1 MTEEN
6 VLEALK
12 NVTYPGFTKDIVT
25 FGFVKD
31 IVVENT
37 TVGLMLDITSSADEV
52 KNELIENATAELK
65 KAGFEEIHVNIN
77 APQAPT
83 QMSNSVSGKNLAPH
97 IKNFVM
103 VSSGKGG
110 VGKST
115 TSVNLAISLAMQG
128 KKVGLLDADIYG
140 PNIPRMMG
148 LHAVK
153 PEIHGNKLEPL
164 KAYGVEFM
172 SMGSIMEDGA
182 ALIWRGS
189 MIMKA
194 IEQFLRDILWSE
206 LDVLVI
212 DMPPGTG
219 DAQLSLAQS
228 VPITAGITV
237 TTPQEVSLDDS
248 RRSLNM
254 FKKLEIP
261 TAGIIENMSGFICPS
276 CDAESDIFGMGTSAA
291 VAKEFDT
298 ELMTRIPI
306 EPEIRVGGDTGMP
319 IAYHKPDS
327 ETAKRYQE
335 AAVKLWEFIEKVNAE
350 GGADN
355 SSVQPTT
362 PPGVSACSTGA
373 GAAAAP
379 AKEAPAKA
387 AEGESC
393 GTGCGCH

>member
-1 MTEEN
+1 MTKNN

-31 IVVENT
+31 VDIVGTRVA
-37 TVGLMLDITSSADEV
+37 VVIDITSSADEV
-52 KNELIENATAELK
+52 RDQISSDAKVELAKIGVSEAIVT
-65 KAGFEEIHVNIN
+65 IN
-77 APQAPT
+77 QPQAPK
-83 QMSNSVSGKNLAPH
+83 QMSNSMSGKNLVPQV
-97 IKNFVM
+97 KNFVM

-115 TSVNLAISLAMQG
+115 TSVNLAIAMAMQG

-140 PNIPRMMG
+140 PNVPRMMG
-148 LHAVK
+148 LIDQRPDIV
-153 PEIHGNKLEPL
+153 GNKVAPL
-164 KAYGVEFM
+164 KAYGVEVM
-172 SMGSIMEDGA
+172 SMGSLMEPGQS
-182 ALIWRGS
+182 LIWRGS

-219 DAQLSLAQS
+219 DAQLTLAQS
-228 VPITAGITV
+228 VPVTAGVTV

-248 RRSLNM
+248 RRSLDM
-254 FKKLEIP
+254 FQKLHIP
-261 TAGIIENMSGFICPS
+261 IAGVIENMSGFICPECS
-276 CDAESDIFGMGTSAA
+276 TESDIFGMGTSAA

-298 ELMTRIPI
+298 ELMARIPI
-306 EPEIRVGGDTGMP
+306 EPAVRIGGDTGMP
-319 IAYHKPDS
+319 IIYHKPES
-327 ETAKRYQE
+327 QSAKRYME
-335 AAVKLWEFIEKVNAE
+335 AANKLISFIDKVNAE

-355 SSVQPTT
+355 SAIQPTT

-373 GAAAAP
+373 TS
-379 AKEAPAKA
+379 KENND
-387 AEGESC
+387 G
-393 GTGCGCH
+393 GCGCH